1 MARWP
6 LVELA
11 PDIESHEP
19 AVHRRRRQNQQ
30 HHHPGAA
37 DAVRIENGFLIEP
50 DADSLA
56 TVLLRQGVRSHP
68 LYTRFPARYDLLR
81 AELEEKR
88 LRLWSCSISQG
99 SRSNTARAGEPV
111 NSYDVVIVGGG
122 PTGLACAIEAKR
134 RGLTHLVLEKGCVV
148 NSILHYPVNMVFFTT
163 PELLEIGDIPMVSQ
177 REKPTRVEALKY
189 YRLVAQRLQ
198 LNIHQ
203 YERVVKICGADGR
216 FELLTRTRTG
226 DPSCYTS
233 RKVVLATG
241 YYDIPNLLGIP
252 GEDLPKVSH
261 YYTEAHPYYDCDV
274 AVIGGANSAAE
285 AALELFRSG
294 ARVTLIHREP
304 TLSHRIKYWVR
315 PDIEN
320 RIKNGQI
327 KALFET
333 EVVEIRPD
341 SILVAPVNASGGQV
355 ETLPNDFVFALTG
368 YRPDEEFLQSA
379 GVRLEPVRRRPECN
393 PKTLESNVPGLYLAG
408 VIVAGLDSHEVFI
421 ENGRLHGKLVLAAI
435 AEKLGRNDQ

>member
-1 MARWP
+1 
-6 LVELA
+6 L
-11 PDIESHEP
+11 
-19 AVHRRRRQNQQ
+19 
-30 HHHPGAA
+30 
-37 DAVRIENGFLIEP
+37 
-50 DADSLA
+50 
-56 TVLLRQGVRSHP
+56 
-68 LYTRFPARYDLLR
+68 
-81 AELEEKR
+81 
-88 LRLWSCSISQG
+88 
-99 SRSNTARAGEPV
+99 NTAPAGEPV

-122 PTGLACAIEAKR
+122 PTGLACAIEAKQH
-134 RGLTHLVLEKGCVV
+134 GLTHLVLEKGCVV

-189 YRLVAQRLQ
+189 YRLVAQHFQ
-198 LNIHQ
+198 LNIHH
-203 YERVVKICGADGR
+203 GR

-226 DPSCYTS
+226 EPSCYTS
-233 RKVVLATG
+233 RKVILATG

-261 YYTEAHPYYDCDV
+261 YYSEPHPYYDCDV

-320 RIKNGQI
+320 RIKGGQI

-341 SILVAPVNASGGQV
+341 SILVAPANASGGHA
-355 ETLPNDFVFALTG
+355 ETIPNDFVFALTG

-421 ENGRLHGKLVLAAI
+421 ENGRFHGKLVLADI
-435 AEKLGRNDQ
+435 AEKLGRNAE

>member
-1 MARWP
+1 MT
-6 LVELA
+6 
-11 PDIESHEP
+11 
-19 AVHRRRRQNQQ
+19 AVN
-30 HHHPGAA
+30 P
-37 DAVRIENGFLIEP
+37 
-50 DADSLA
+50 
-56 TVLLRQGVRSHP
+56 
-68 LYTRFPARYDLLR
+68 
-81 AELEEKR
+81 
-88 LRLWSCSISQG
+88 
-99 SRSNTARAGEPV
+99 
-111 NSYDVVIVGGG
+111 YDVVIVGGG
-122 PTGLACAIEAKR
+122 PTGLACAIEAKQH
-134 RGLTHLVLEKGCVV
+134 GLTHLVLEKGCVV
-148 NSILHYPVNMVFFTT
+148 NSILHYPINMIFFTT
-163 PELLEIGDIPMVSQ
+163 PELLEIGGIPMVCQ
-177 REKPTRVEALKY
+177 REKPTRLEALKY
-189 YRLVAQRLQ
+189 YRLAAQHFQ

-203 YERVVKICGADGR
+203 YERVEKICGADGQ

-226 DPSCYTS
+226 EPSCYMS
-233 RKVVLATG
+233 RKVILATG

-304 TLSHRIKYWVR
+304 SLSHRIKYWVR

-333 EVVEIRPD
+333 EVLEIRPD
-341 SILVAPVNASGGQV
+341 SIVVAPVNSSGGNSEV
-355 ETLPNDFVFALTG
+355 STLANDFVFALTG

-379 GVRLEPVRRRPECN
+379 GVQLEPVRRRPECN

-408 VIVAGLDSHEVFI
+408 VIVAGLDSHEIFI
-421 ENGRLHGKLVLAAI
+421 ENGRFHGKLVVADI
-435 AEKLGRNDQ
+435 AEKLGRSKI